1 MFEPWLTKLEQV
13 HEAKSREERDAV
25 YAFRYRIYVDELG
38 REIGGV
44 DHVRKVV
51 CDVDD
56 EQECSVLLYT
66 GPLDDI
72 SATVRLRIW
81 QPGRIPR
88 HEFEMLSMSKFPGI
102 EERRIS
108 ELGRL
113 MIRPTLRGKLLL
125 PSLVRSVY
133 ERGVAAGVDLGF
145 CYCAPGLVPHY
156 RKLGFRPYAA
166 PLVPTVDGLEV
177 PLVGIASDSKYLKQM
192 GSPVASLVS
201 RYYGPGPGKRPPF
214 DLSTLGDLLE
224 PGGSSIELG
233 RDQIWQE
240 VQDGLLQDDA
250 ASSIL
255 DGLSDAAVRKLTTK
269 GFLLDVAR
277 DTLVTRAG
285 HGQRELYIVLQGTL
299 EVLSAEGRRL
309 TVLGRGD
316 LFGELAFFRDEGR
329 RTASIKAASDCHLLV
344 LRRHFLTELGK
355 SDPDVALQL
364 HFNLG
369 RILSERLV
377 RVERRVAAG

>member
-1 MFEPWLTKLEQV
+1 LFEPWLTKLEQV

-25 YAFRYRIYVDELG
+25 YAFRYKIYVEELG
-38 REIGGV
+38 RELGGV

-51 CDVDD
+51 CDEDD
-56 EQECSVLLYT
+56 EQDGSVLLYT

-81 QPGRIPR
+81 QPGRIPGR
-88 HEFEMLSMSKFPGI
+88 EFEMLSMSKFPGI
-102 EERRIS
+102 EERTIS

-133 ERGVAAGVDLGF
+133 ERGVVAGVDLGF

-177 PLVGIASDSKYLKQM
+177 PLVGIASDAKYLKQM

-201 RYYGPGPGKRPPF
+201 RFYGTGPGKRPPF
-214 DLSTLGDLLE
+214 DLSTLGDLLD
-224 PGGSSIELG
+224 PGGSSIELE

-240 VQDGLLQDDA
+240 VQDGLLQDAA

-255 DGLSDAAVRKLTTK
+255 DGLSEAAVRKLTTK

-329 RTASIKAASDCHLLV
+329 RTASVKAASDCHLLV

>member
-25 YAFRYRIYVDELG
+25 YAFRYKIYVEELG
-38 REIGGV
+38 RELGGV

-51 CDVDD
+51 CDGDD
-56 EQECSVLLYT
+56 EKECSVLLYT

-81 QPGRIPR
+81 QPGRIPGR
-88 HEFEMLSMSKFPGI
+88 EFEMLSMSKFPGI
-102 EERRIS
+102 EERTIS

-133 ERGVAAGVDLGF
+133 ERGVVAGVDLGF

-177 PLVGIASDSKYLKQM
+177 PLVGIASDAKYLKQM

-201 RYYGPGPGKRPPF
+201 RFYGTGPGKRPPL
-214 DLSTLGDLLE
+214 DLSTLGDLLD
-224 PGGSSIELG
+224 PGGSSVELE
-233 RDQIWQE
+233 RDQVWQE
-240 VQDGLLQDDA
+240 VQDGLLQDA
-250 ASSIL
+250 GASSIL
-255 DGLSDAAVRKLTTK
+255 DGLSEAAVRKLTAK

-285 HGQRELYIVLQGTL
+285 HGQREMYIVLEGTL

-309 TVLGRGD
+309 AVLGRGD

-329 RTASIKAASDCHLLV
+329 RTASVRAASDCHLLV

-377 RVERRVAAG
+377 RVERKLAAG

>member
-25 YAFRYRIYVDELG
+25 YAFRYEIYVEELG
-38 REIGGV
+38 RDIGGV

-51 CDVDD
+51 CDEDD

-66 GPLDDI
+66 GPLEEI

-88 HEFEMLSMSKFPGI
+88 HEFDMLSMSKFPGI
-102 EERRIS
+102 EERTIS

-177 PLVGIASDSKYLKQM
+177 PLVGIASDAKYLKQM

-201 RYYGPGPGKRPPF
+201 RYYGTGPGKRPPF
-214 DLSTLGDLLE
+214 DLSILGDLLD
-224 PGGSSIELG
+224 PGASSIEFG
-233 RDQIWQE
+233 RDQVWQE
-240 VQDGLLQDDA
+240 VQDGLLQDAA

-255 DGLSDAAVRKLTTK
+255 DGLSEAAVRKLTTK

-285 HGQRELYIVLQGTL
+285 HGQREMYIVLEGTL

-329 RTASIKAASDCHLLV
+329 RTASVKAASDCHLLV
-344 LRRHFLTELGK
+344 LRRHFLSELGK

>member
-1 MFEPWLTKLEQV
+1 MFEPWFTKLEQV

-25 YAFRYRIYVDELG
+25 YAFRYKVYVEELG
-38 REIGGV
+38 RELGGA

-51 CDVDD
+51 CDEDD
-56 EQECSVLLYT
+56 EQDGSVLLYT

-88 HEFEMLSMSKFPGI
+88 HEFDMLSMSRFPGI
-102 EERRIS
+102 EQRTIS

-177 PLVGIASDSKYLKQM
+177 PLVGIASDAKYLKQM

-201 RYYGPGPGKRPPF
+201 RLYGTGPGKRPPL

-224 PGGSSIELG
+224 PGGSSVELE

-240 VQDGLLQDDA
+240 VQDGLLQDAA

-255 DGLSDAAVRKLTTK
+255 DGLSEAAVRKLTTK

-285 HGQRELYIVLQGTL
+285 HGQREMYIVLEGTL
-299 EVLSAEGRRL
+299 EVSSAEGRRL

-329 RTASIKAASDCHLLV
+329 RTASVKAASDCHLLV
-344 LRRHFLTELGK
+344 LRRHFLSELGK

-377 RVERRVAAG
+377 RVERRVAAE